1 MLSFNYDER
10 AMYGVCAYLD
20 GNNYGKNTLL
30 FSAYRS
36 PPEVLQTEIIPYIS
50 LVNTTFHDTGIS
62 CSF

>member
-1 MLSFNYDER
+1 MMNALCS
-10 AMYGVCAYLD
+10 VD

-62 CSF
+62 CSFLRLSV